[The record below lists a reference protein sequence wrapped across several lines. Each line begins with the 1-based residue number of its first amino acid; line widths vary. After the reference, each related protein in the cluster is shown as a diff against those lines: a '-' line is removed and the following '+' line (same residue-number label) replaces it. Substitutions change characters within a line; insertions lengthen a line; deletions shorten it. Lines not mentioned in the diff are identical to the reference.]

1 VTANRPS
8 ERPRPF
14 GPSELDGVPG
24 IHPEELAA
32 ETRLARDI
40 EAVAARGGVAPTTG
54 FADRVMGAIATEPVP
69 APVIAAGS
77 ALRHRQVGGFLRSLR
92 DAFRVAFG
100 GGFPAV
106 VRAQAFALVLLVAAF
121 AGGSGLATAGALGAF
136 DDHASPSPS
145 PSPSPE
151 PTQPSPTVPPQSPS
165 PEPSATPSSTFEL
178 PTPSPDGELEPAVS
192 ALPETPEPGETQE
205 PGDDGDQ
212 ESGGGGSTRTPAPT
226 AKSTPKPTP
235 EPTEDHE
242 DETSTPRPSRSPS
255 PSPTEHD

>member
-1 VTANRPS
+1 
-8 ERPRPF
+8 
-14 GPSELDGVPG
+14 
-24 IHPEELAA
+24 
-32 ETRLARDI
+32 
-40 EAVAARGGVAPTTG
+40 
-54 FADRVMGAIATEPVP
+54 MGAIATEPVP

-77 ALRHRQVGGFLRSLR
+77 ALRHREVGGFLRSLR

-106 VRAQAFALVLLVAAF
+106 IRAQAFALVLLVAAF

-136 DDHASPSPS
+136 DDHASPSP
-145 PSPSPE
+145 E
-151 PTQPSPTVPPQSPS
+151 PTQPSPTVAPESPS
-165 PEPSATPSSTFEL
+165 PEPSATPSSTVEL
-178 PTPSPDGELEPAVS
+178 PTASPDGELEPAVS
-192 ALPETPEPGETQE
+192 ASPETPEPGETKE
-205 PGDDGDQ
+205 PGDDGGKG
-212 ESGGGGSTRTPAPT
+212 SGSSGSTRTPAPT